1 LGYSESKGNF
11 QTNLKENIVDL
22 LFGAAQPGQGSGG
35 IVAFLPFILIM
46 GIIYFLMIRPQA
58 KKQKEK
64 SSMLDNLSKGD
75 KVVTMGGVYGS
86 ISGFKEK
93 GRIVL
98 LNVDK
103 TTNLTVNKSSIA
115 GLAEK
120 VSSTDLEGQN

>member
-1 LGYSESKGNF
+1 MGYSDSEGNF
-11 QTNLKENIVDL
+11 QTNLKEIIVEL
-22 LFGAAQPGQGSGG
+22 LYGAAQPGQSSGG
-35 IVAFLPFILIM
+35 IMAFLPFVLIM

-64 SSMLDNLSKGD
+64 SSMSDNLGKGD
-75 KVVTMGGVYGS
+75 KVVTIGGIYGT
-86 ISGFKEK
+86 ISGIKEK

-103 TTNLTVNKSSIA
+103 STNLTVNKSSIA

-120 VSSTDLEGQN
+120 VSSTDLEGQK

>member
-1 LGYSESKGNF
+1 MGYSDSEGNF
-11 QTNLKENIVDL
+11 QTNLKEIIVEL
-22 LFGAAQPGQGSGG
+22 LYGAAQPGQSSGG
-35 IVAFLPFILIM
+35 IMAFLPFVLIM

-64 SSMLDNLSKGD
+64 SSMLDNLGKGD
-75 KVVTMGGVYGS
+75 KVVTIGGIYGT
-86 ISGFKEK
+86 ISGIKEK

-103 TTNLTVNKSSIA
+103 STNLTVNKSSIA

-120 VSSTDLEGQN
+120 VSSTDLEGQK

>member
-1 LGYSESKGNF
+1 M
-11 QTNLKENIVDL
+11 
-22 LFGAAQPGQGSGG
+22 
-35 IVAFLPFILIM
+35 AFLPFVLIM

-64 SSMLDNLSKGD
+64 SSMLDNLGKGD
-75 KVVTMGGVYGS
+75 KVVTIGGIYGT
-86 ISGFKEK
+86 ISGIKEK

-103 TTNLTVNKSSIA
+103 STNLTVNKSSIA

-120 VSSTDLEGQN
+120 VSSTDLEGQK